1 MRSDRRPTAAAMP
14 KNATHA
20 MRSVMS
26 GHMPASRRV
35 RARASRKT
43 PIPMPAT
50 RAGPTPV
57 VLTPCPPLPSATL
70 KAGSSGEGEGEHVP
84 PPWLVATASS
94 ATCVAAQLP
103 WLLTRITVF
112 GSRIT
117 AAPPLA
123 RCGDGRRAADP
134 EVRIGRGAL
143 LQREAA
149 PPVVF
154 PGGHGRRL
162 EDASW

>member
-1 MRSDRRPTAAAMP
+1 
-14 KNATHA
+14 
-20 MRSVMS
+20 
-26 GHMPASRRV
+26 
-35 RARASRKT
+35 
-43 PIPMPAT
+43 MPAT

-117 AAPPLA
+117 AAPHW
-123 RCGDGRRAADP
+123 
-134 EVRIGRGAL
+134 RGAATAGE
-143 LQREAA
+143 QRILRFE
-149 PPVVF
+149 
-154 PGGHGRRL
+154 
-162 EDASW
+162 